1 MAPMPLKSSRMCL
14 QKTIWAVILIL
25 FVALPV
31 VPGGAALRAQ
41 DRCIS
46 WSEARSAG
54 LIDKFKLRPASEI
67 KSDVEKRHGG
77 KVVSF
82 QICQESDA
90 LIYSLAVYKANGDVL
105 FLKEPAEPEKPTKK
119 SAN

>member
-1 MAPMPLKSSRMCL
+1 MRL
-14 QKTIWAVILIL
+14 QITILAALLAL

-67 KSDVEKRHGG
+67 KSDIEKRHGG

-105 FLKEPAEPEKPTKK
+105 FVKEAAESAKPAEK